1 MLEPA
6 TTRTTRDAIAAGH
19 KARADALASVWTYLL
34 PRRR

>member
-19 KARADALASVWTYLL
+19 KARADALAAFWAYLL
-34 PRRR
+34 PSRR